1 MSDHKE
7 SISHSQFKRINA
19 FVFVFLI
26 LIGGI
31 LFWVLPGEKI
41 SVEEKRV
48 LSPFPSFTMEKVFN
62 SQYTDSID
70 LYYSDHF
77 LLRNQIISFAD
88 HLKKIRGYQSEEI
101 QVFKSAAT
109 RQAAEKDK
117 NNADSAAAKEETP
130 VDMPYENFKSVIV
143 ANKRAVQMFSGS
155 KYAAEAYGEFLKKV
169 KGKFDDSI
177 RIFCMA
183 IPIGGDFYL
192 PAKINRQKEK
202 EFIDYLYSKM
212 DPGITCVRAYEQ
224 VSSHRSEYIQFNT
237 DHHWTGL
244 GAYYAYRAFC
254 SAAEFTPVELNQMTR
269 KVIPN
274 FLGTL
279 YNYTRAEVLKENID
293 SVVYHKIPYETKA
306 TVFKNGITKGTS
318 GLLYAEMAK
327 GGNSYGVYLG
337 SDYPLMRVITPITNK
352 RKLVVFKDSY
362 GNALSPYLASH
373 FQEVFIVDYRYFNGN
388 LPELIKT
395 YGITD
400 LLFAHNVYVLN
411 SDYTIKREMGMLT
424 GSPFMG
430 KR

>member
-31 LFWVLPGEKI
+31 LFWVLPREKI

-77 LLRNQIISFAD
+77 LFRNRIISFAD
-88 HLKKIRGYQSEEI
+88 HLKKIRGYQSEDI
-101 QVFKSAAT
+101 QVFKSPTT
-109 RQAAEKDK
+109 RQAAEKEK

-143 ANKRAVQMFSGS
+143 ANKRAIQMFSGS

-224 VSSHRSEYIQFNT
+224 VSSHRTEYIQFNT

-244 GAYYAYRAFC
+244 GAYNAYRGLF
-254 SAAEFTPVELNQMTR
+254 
-269 KVIPN
+269 
-274 FLGTL
+274 
-279 YNYTRAEVLKENID
+279 
-293 SVVYHKIPYETKA
+293 VV
-306 TVFKNGITKGTS
+306 
-318 GLLYAEMAK
+318 
-327 GGNSYGVYLG
+327 
-337 SDYPLMRVITPITNK
+337 
-352 RKLVVFKDSY
+352 
-362 GNALSPYLASH
+362 
-373 FQEVFIVDYRYFNGN
+373 Q
-388 LPELIKT
+388 
-395 YGITD
+395 
-400 LLFAHNVYVLN
+400 LN
-411 SDYTIKREMGMLT
+411 SLLLN
-424 GSPFMG
+424 
-430 KR
+430 